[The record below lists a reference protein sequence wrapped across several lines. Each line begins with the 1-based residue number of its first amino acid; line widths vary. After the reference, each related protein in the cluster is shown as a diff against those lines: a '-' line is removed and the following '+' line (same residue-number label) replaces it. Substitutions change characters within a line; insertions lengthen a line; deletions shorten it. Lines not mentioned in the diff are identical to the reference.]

1 MPKREKKG
9 KSEREKERE
18 ERREE
23 FDERVV
29 HLARTAKVVKG
40 GRRFAFRATVV
51 VGDRQGSVGV
61 GIGKAREVPDAIR
74 KASDRAKKN
83 MVRVPRLNSTI
94 PHQVQSKFGAGRVL
108 LLQESPARAELVDP
122 AARRVVASIALEVPP
137 GHPLARAWADPAG
150 SRGEG
155 AVFLANG
162 HVIVAK
168 EKDPPALIE
177 FGPAGDRAGG
187 FKVGA
192 ALAGGAAWPVAPG
205 DHVFVPLATWRPD
218 KALGDA
224 CADLSDLEVGPDH
237 RLYVLSDRSAVV
249 ARVADL
255 DPADGSARAD
265 AGWSLG
271 RLDGKPEGLA
281 FTAAGAAIV
290 ALDTRK
296 ARHNIVLLEPPIA
309 APG

>member
-1 MPKREKKG
+1 MG
-9 KSEREKERE
+9 KPHLPRLK
-18 ERREE
+18 
-23 FDERVV
+23 VV
-29 HLARTAKVVKG
+29 RTADVPLREVSGICLRRDAG
-40 GRRFAFRATVV
+40 GVMALLAI
-51 VGDRQGSVGV
+51 GDRAAVAAWV
-61 GIGKAREVPDAIR
+61 EIPRDPDGAL
-74 KASDRAKKN
+74 SWQT
-83 MVRVPRLNSTI
+83 VRLGGLEGTRI
-94 PHQVQSKFGAGRVL
+94 PEDDPQIEAVCADGAGRVL

-192 ALAGGAAWPVAPG
+192 ALVGGAAWPVAPG

-309 APG
+309 APA

>member
-1 MPKREKKG
+1 MG
-9 KSEREKERE
+9 KPHLPRLK
-18 ERREE
+18 
-23 FDERVV
+23 VV
-29 HLARTAKVVKG
+29 RTADVPLREVSGICLRRDAG
-40 GRRFAFRATVV
+40 GVMALLAI
-51 VGDRQGSVGV
+51 GDRAAVGAWV
-61 GIGKAREVPDAIR
+61 EIPRDPDGAL
-74 KASDRAKKN
+74 SWQT
-83 MVRVPRLNSTI
+83 VRLGGLEGTRI
-94 PHQVQSKFGAGRVL
+94 PEDDPQIEAVCADGAGRVL

-309 APG
+309 APA

>member
-1 MPKREKKG
+1 MG
-9 KSEREKERE
+9 KPHLPRL
-18 ERREE
+18 
-23 FDERVV
+23 RVV
-29 HLARTAKVVKG
+29 RTADVPLREVSGICLRRGAG
-40 GRRFAFRATVV
+40 GVMALLAI
-51 VGDRQGSVGV
+51 GDRAAVGAWV
-61 GIGKAREVPDAIR
+61 EIPRDRDEELNWQTVPLGGLEGTR
-74 KASDRAKKN
+74 
-83 MVRVPRLNSTI
+83 I
-94 PHQVQSKFGAGRVL
+94 PEDDPQIEAVCADGAGRVL

-122 AARRVVASIALEVPP
+122 AARRVVASILLEVPP

-237 RLYVLSDRSAVV
+237 HLYVLSDKSAVV

-255 DPADGSARAD
+255 DPADGSARPD
-265 AGWSLG
+265 AAWSLG